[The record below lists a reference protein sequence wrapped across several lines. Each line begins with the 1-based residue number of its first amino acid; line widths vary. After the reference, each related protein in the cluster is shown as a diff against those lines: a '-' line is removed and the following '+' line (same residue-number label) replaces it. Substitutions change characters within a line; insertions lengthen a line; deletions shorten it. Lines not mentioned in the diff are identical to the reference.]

1 LAKAKRRSAQRA
13 SQKQHQK
20 HQHKGKRQAPTDAL
34 LKEADMQTRAIMRL
48 ETYKRLMYSGIAIGA
63 LLIGYGFF
71 AGGGTTMGVIGIVLA
86 VICTPLAIVLY
97 IGIRNGKRNVDKILD
112 AYKAEHGVLPQE
124 KAEG

>member
-1 LAKAKRRSAQRA
+1 
-13 SQKQHQK
+13 
-20 HQHKGKRQAPTDAL
+20 
-34 LKEADMQTRAIMRL
+34 MQTRAIMRL

-112 AYKAEHGVLPQE
+112 AYKAEHGVMPQE